1 MRALRRPRQQR
12 TVALTL
18 VVAGALLM
26 GSATSGTAATPATST
41 STAAVSSM
49 TSGVVATEVS
59 AAAATPTVAEARLV
73 SATSS
78 TVTTTDTDTETT
90 PAPSPAPDDAEDAS
104 PGLPWTGIAVG
115 GVLGLAAGIVLMV
128 LSKRRERRD

>member
-26 GSATSGTAATPATST
+26 GSATSGTAAAPATST
-41 STAAVSSM
+41 STAAVSSL
-49 TSGVVATEVS
+49 TSVVVATEVS
-59 AAAATPTVAEARLV
+59 AAAATPAVAETRRV

-78 TVTTTDTDTETT
+78 TDTETT

-104 PGLPWTGIAVG
+104 PGLPWTGIVVG